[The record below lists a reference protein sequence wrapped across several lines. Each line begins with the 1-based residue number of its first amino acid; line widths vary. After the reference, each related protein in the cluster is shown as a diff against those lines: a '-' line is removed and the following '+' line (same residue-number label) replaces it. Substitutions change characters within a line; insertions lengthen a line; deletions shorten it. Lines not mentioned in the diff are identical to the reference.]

1 MSTAFLLIII
11 LILLLSAIIYLL
23 YDRKKQGNN
32 GDLNSRIDNMSNSLI
47 SHLSQQMDAMRS
59 QVNKGLEQNVNF
71 MQRSHQDT
79 SRSVGTLQSKLIQLE
94 EATKRIF
101 EVGKD
106 ISSLQD
112 ILKSPKL
119 RDISSLQDIL
129 KSPKLRGNIGEL
141 FLEDLLSQYLPKNY
155 YNLQH
160 QFKSGEQVDAIIKL
174 ERMMIPVDSKF
185 PLESFKRVL
194 EIKNEEE
201 QEKLKKEF
209 IRSAKKHIDDISKK
223 YILPDEG
230 TSDFAIMYIPAEN
243 VYYEM
248 IIKQDL
254 SDYALSKKII
264 PTSPNS
270 FWAYIQTIMIG
281 LKGMS
286 IEKSAKEILARLS
299 RMQGDLNKFSQSFEL
314 IGSHLNNARAK
325 YEESGRKLVRIQD
338 KVKQLEEPKK

>member
-1 MSTAFLLIII
+1 MSTEFLLTII
-11 LILLLSAIIYLL
+11 LILLLGAIIYFL
-23 YDRKKQGNN
+23 YDRKKRNNN
-32 GDLNSRIDNMSNSLI
+32 GDLHSRIDNMSNSLI
-47 SHLSQQMDAMRS
+47 SHLSEQMNAMRS

-79 SRSVGTLQSKLIQLE
+79 SRTVGTLQSKLIQLE

-119 RDISSLQDIL
+119 R
-129 KSPKLRGNIGEL
+129 GGIGEL

-194 EIKNEEE
+194 EVKDSKE
-201 QEKLKKEF
+201 QERLKKEF

-248 IIKQDL
+248 IIKQDI

-270 FWAYIQTIMIG
+270 FWAYLQTIMIG

-325 YEESGRKLVRIQD
+325 YEDSGKRLSRIQD
-338 KVKQLEEPKK
+338 KVKQLEEPKNN

>member
-101 EVGKD
+101 EVGK
-106 ISSLQD
+106 
-112 ILKSPKL
+112 
-119 RDISSLQDIL
+119 DISSLQDIL

-248 IIKQDL
+248 IIKQDI

>member
-11 LILLLSAIIYLL
+11 LILLLGAIIYLL

-101 EVGKD
+101 EVGK
-106 ISSLQD
+106 
-112 ILKSPKL
+112 
-119 RDISSLQDIL
+119 DISSLQDIL

>member
-1 MSTAFLLIII
+1 MSIIFFIIII
-11 LILLLSAIIYLL
+11 LIILLFAIIYIM
-23 YDRKKQGNN
+23 YNRKNWNSGNS
-32 GDLNSRIDNMSNSLI
+32 DLHLRIDNMSNSLI

-59 QVNKGLEQNVNF
+59 QVNKGLEQNTGF
-71 MQRSHQDT
+71 IQRSHQDT
-79 SRSVGTLQSKLIQLE
+79 SRSVSTLQNKLIQLE

-119 RDISSLQDIL
+119 R
-129 KSPKLRGNIGEL
+129 GGIGEL
-141 FLEDLLSQYLPKNY
+141 FLEDLLSQYLSKNY

-160 QFKSGEQVDAIIKL
+160 QFKSGEQVDAVIKL
-174 ERMMIPVDSKF
+174 ERIMIPVDSKF
-185 PLESFKRVL
+185 PLESFKRILSV
-194 EIKNEEE
+194 KDNNE
-201 QEKLKKEF
+201 QNILKKEF
-209 IRSAKKHIDDISKK
+209 IRATKKHIDDISKK

-270 FWAYIQTIMIG
+270 FWAYLQTILIG

-286 IEKSAKEILARLS
+286 IEKNAKEILAKLA

-314 IGSHLNNARAK
+314 IGAHLNNARSK
-325 YEESGRKLVRIQD
+325 YEESGRRLARIQD
-338 KVKQLEEPKK
+338 KIKQLEEPK

>member
-1 MSTAFLLIII
+1 MSTVFLLTVILII
-11 LILLLSAIIYLL
+11 LLCAIIYIM
-23 YDRKKQGNN
+23 YNRKNWNSGNS
-32 GDLNSRIDNMSNSLI
+32 DLHSRIDNMSNSLI

-59 QVNKGLEQNVNF
+59 QVNKGLEQNVGF

-79 SRSVGTLQSKLIQLE
+79 SRSVSTLQNKLIQLE

-119 RDISSLQDIL
+119 R
-129 KSPKLRGNIGEL
+129 GGIGEL
-141 FLEDLLSQYLPKNY
+141 FLEDLLSQYLNKNY

-160 QFKSGEQVDAIIKL
+160 QFKSGEQVDAVIKL

-194 EIKNEEE
+194 AVKDGEE

-209 IRSAKKHIDDISKK
+209 TRSAKKHIDDISKK
-223 YILPDEG
+223 YILQDEG

-270 FWAYIQTIMIG
+270 FWAYLQTILVG

-314 IGSHLNNARAK
+314 IGAHLNNARSK
-325 YEESGRKLVRIQD
+325 YEESGRKLARIQD
-338 KVKQLEEPKK
+338 KVKQLEEPK

>member
-101 EVGKD
+101 EVGK
-106 ISSLQD
+106 
-112 ILKSPKL
+112 
-119 RDISSLQDIL
+119 DISSLQDIL

-270 FWAYIQTIMIG
+270 FWAYLQTIMIG

>member
-11 LILLLSAIIYLL
+11 LILLLGAIIYLL
-23 YDRKKQGNN
+23 YERKKQGNN

-101 EVGKD
+101 EVGK
-106 ISSLQD
+106 
-112 ILKSPKL
+112 
-119 RDISSLQDIL
+119 DISSLQDIL

>member
-101 EVGKD
+101 EVGK
-106 ISSLQD
+106 
-112 ILKSPKL
+112 
-119 RDISSLQDIL
+119 DISSLQDIL